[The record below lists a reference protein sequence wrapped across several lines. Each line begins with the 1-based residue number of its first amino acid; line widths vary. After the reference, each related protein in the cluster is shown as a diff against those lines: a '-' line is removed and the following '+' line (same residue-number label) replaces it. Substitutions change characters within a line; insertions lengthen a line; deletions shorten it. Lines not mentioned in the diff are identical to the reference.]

1 MVCGNQREPG
11 SRKPQLPSEESTCW
25 GSFGRRPFLRSGR
38 DWQPSSVISW
48 GNSERLCYLKLRDL
62 LGPDGEVTNIA
73 FQLELHVHQTGS
85 WNMVATLPRWVGH
98 ISQEHKRDSQ

>member
-1 MVCGNQREPG
+1 MLGLVWEETFAAFREG
-11 SRKPQLPSEESTCW
+11 LAAVLSDLLGK
-25 GSFGRRPFLRSGR
+25 LR
-38 DWQPSSVISW
+38 
-48 GNSERLCYLKLRDL
+48 ERLCCLKLRDL